1 MYMKNLLRIIVV
13 FTFFI
18 TISPSTHAQNP
29 IKIGYIDFNTLVSAM
44 PGVDSVKIKLQ
55 KYQQSLSDQM
65 DAMGAEFENKYLDYQ
80 SKSSGMSDLIKQ
92 TKEKELSDL
101 QGRIDAFKSKAQQD
115 FQAKQQEL
123 LQPIISKAK
132 DAVKEVAKE
141 NKFTYVINGIEDI
154 MLYSEPT
161 DDIMPLVKKKLG
173 IQ

>member
-1 MYMKNLLRIIVV
+1 MKNFLKIIVV
-13 FTFFI
+13 FALFI
-18 TISPSTHAQNP
+18 AFSSSTQAQNP
-29 IKIGYIDFNTLVSAM
+29 VKIGYVDFNTLVSAM
-44 PGVDSVKIKLQ
+44 PGIDSVKIKLQ

-92 TKEKELSDL
+92 TKEKELTDL
-101 QGRIDAFKSKAQQD
+101 QSRIDAFKAKAQQD
-115 FQAKQQEL
+115 FQAKQTEL

-132 DAVKEVAKE
+132 DAIKEIARE
-141 NKFTYVINGIEDI
+141 NKYTYVINSIEDI
-154 MLYSEPT
+154 MLYAEPA